1 MFVRDF
7 DIKDITAINKLL
19 NKELGK
25 CVDIDT
31 LKSTVSNMIED
42 SNYRIFVAEKN
53 GNVIGFMGIHF
64 GLAFEIDG
72 KVMRII
78 ALAVKEDYQHQGV
91 GTVLLSY
98 AELFA
103 QKNNAVIIGVNSGL
117 TRASAHSFYENKGFT
132 KKGYSFIKLLNY
144 ENN

>member
-42 SNYRIFVAEKN
+42 SNYRIFVAEK
-53 GNVIGFMGIHF
+53 V
-64 GLAFEIDG
+64 
-72 KVMRII
+72 
-78 ALAVKEDYQHQGV
+78 
-91 GTVLLSY
+91 T
-98 AELFA
+98 
-103 QKNNAVIIGVNSGL
+103 
-117 TRASAHSFYENKGFT
+117 
-132 KKGYSFIKLLNY
+132 
-144 ENN
+144 